1 MDSGEWVVVKTGNL
15 NLAWFQL
22 RFESPQF
29 ALMPTSERLIGSQL
43 SDTNRQFEH
52 DPATPL

>member
-15 NLAWFQL
+15 NLAWSQL